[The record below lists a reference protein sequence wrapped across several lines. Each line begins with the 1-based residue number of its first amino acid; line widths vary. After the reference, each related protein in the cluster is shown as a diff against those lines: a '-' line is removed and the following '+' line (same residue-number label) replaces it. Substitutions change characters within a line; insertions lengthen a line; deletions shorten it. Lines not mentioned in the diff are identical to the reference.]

1 MNNPVRDFL
10 LRLFLRWYQ
19 PRSPLTPWR
28 WHEEKKTQ
36 LGAEESQ
43 EYAGPY
49 DSSLAPQNRFFMEF
63 AQGKF
68 SDNIEFLPGFE
79 DQDWRE
85 CVIKKSSQV
94 GVTLS
99 ILLVITWWIDQVRK
113 GILYAID
120 TIAEAQRISK
130 ARLQPLIR
138 ACAASADRI
147 QAGGEGMNV
156 LTLYLRDLVIYLT
169 GGQSDTAFQN
179 KSVTL
184 GVVDEADSHPIPKPG
199 LAHNV
204 EDARAR
210 LKAVTDAKL
219 YIIGKPKT
227 EEHIIHKE
235 HKTGTMHVCLV
246 PLPALRS
253 LPGTEMDAGSFR
265 ALQARGRNR
274 IRSRARQGGD
284 LLRMRRVRAA
294 DPRVP
299 QARHDAPPQMA
310 PDEPESAPEK
320 NLRPHFGSVLAV
332 SHVHLGNPCDRV
344 HRRAQVD
351 RRDDHLPPR
360 PPGQGLAAPGRERAH
375 AGRYREAA
383 LPESPLPSEDAP
395 VPPVLHGHLLDV
407 QLGVKKWVK
416 GAFMPN
422 GDLYIVDWGSTMSY
436 DDLIDEANEP
446 VPVGIPWDW
455 PKSKPW
461 EGETYICDQGGVDE
475 GYETTEVRRFCMRS
489 EDLFVPTKGRGD
501 VTSRRIVV
509 ESEGEIDGEPII
521 TYHFDDSDFKKQL
534 YVKRIS
540 EVDKIIAGKSKFPRL
555 YYPWELDAAM
565 IDEMA
570 SEKLGTEI
578 DRMGFTREKWEK
590 DPNVP
595 NDYGDGV
602 KGCLV
607 LGYWMLPQIL
617 AALAPEP
624 PPQDLPAAA

>member
-246 PLPALRS
+246 PCPHCDHYQELKWTQVRFEHCKPEGETEYDLARVKEETYYECAECAQPILESHKRVMMLRHKWRQTNPNPHPKKISAHISDLYSQFPTSTWGTLATEYIAALKS
-253 LPGTEMDAGSFR
+253 
-265 ALQARGRNR
+265 
-274 IRSRARQGGD
+274 I
-284 LLRMRRVRAA
+284 AA
-294 DPRVP
+294 
-299 QARHDAPPQMA
+299 MTT
-310 PDEPESAPEK
+310 
-320 NLRPHFGSVLAV
+320 F
-332 SHVHLGNPCDRV
+332 
-344 HRRAQVD
+344 
-351 RRDDHLPPR
+351 RRDRLGKASRLLGASVRTPDDIVRLRCQNPRYHRKTLPFR
-360 PPGQGLAAPGRERAH
+360 PCFMVIF
-375 AGRYREAA
+375 
-383 LPESPLPSEDAP
+383 S
-395 VPPVLHGHLLDV
+395 DV